1 MGDTP
6 PCLITLAPRSSRILK
21 AHCPLPY
28 LLSLLSGVSL
38 AVSWLMPGEGPCA
51 ALGWI
56 AVILFILSLE
66 NPSQLSQS
74 ARGGTTQPLRCIST
88 PYRLCW
94 IAGITA
100 IAIAFSWLARTIAIF
115 SGLPSSAAVAVFCLF
130 VAGSALQFP
139 LTFWCAIRLP
149 PWFHRHGLAY
159 PLGWIAGEMVSPRIF
174 PWHLGHTQ
182 LAVRSFALAASLA
195 GAGLLSFVMVWVSSS
210 LVIAITRR
218 SYRPLLASLLVL
230 GAAIGYGTTERI
242 RYQRVNHPTISVALI
257 QANVSLEHKHD
268 ISYFETNVDSY
279 RSLSDAVP
287 ESTELVI
294 WPESVIQRFIPDSI
308 ISSTHS
314 RFLPPPLPDRDLLV
328 GSLTFTSD
336 RRPRNSAL
344 VIREDGSIPPIYHKQ
359 ILMPFGEYTPFGEFL
374 PWIAQLNDR
383 VANFAAGT
391 GPIVIPLS
399 STPTAKLAP
408 LICYEDTVPSLSRE
422 AVRAGATLL
431 ASLSND
437 AWFGDSVASD
447 QHELIAAFR
456 AIETRRTLLR
466 STNTGTTGII
476 DPIGNSLGR
485 LPPFSEGVLSAAV
498 PIVAD
503 IDTPFS
509 RYWGEWPTRILGW
522 ATFLWGVWTAML
534 RRPKVNS

>member
-1 MGDTP
+1 
-6 PCLITLAPRSSRILK
+6 
-21 AHCPLPY
+21 
-28 LLSLLSGVSL
+28 
-38 AVSWLMPGEGPCA
+38 MPGGGSCA

-56 AVILFILSLE
+56 AAILFILSLE
-66 NPSQLSQS
+66 KLSQNSQS
-74 ARGGTTQPLRCIST
+74 AHDGTPKPLRVIST
-88 PYRLCW
+88 PYRLSW

-100 IAIAFSWLARTIAIF
+100 IALAFSWLARTIAIF
-115 SGLPSSAAVAVFCLF
+115 SGLPSAAAVAVFCLF
-130 VAGSALQFP
+130 VVGSAVQFP
-139 LTFWCAIRLP
+139 LTYWCAARLP
-149 PWFHRHGLAY
+149 SWFHRHGLAY
-159 PLGWIAGEMVSPRIF
+159 PLGWVAGEMVCPRIF

-182 LAVRSFALAASLA
+182 LAVRPFALAASLA
-195 GAGLLSFVMVWVSSS
+195 GAGLLSFFMVWVSSS
-210 LVIAITRR
+210 LVIAITRC
-218 SYRPLLASLLVL
+218 SYRPLLASLLVF
-230 GAAIGYGTTERI
+230 GAAIGYGTTELN
-242 RYQRVNHPTISVALI
+242 RYQRGNHATIPVALI

-268 ISYFETNVDSY
+268 ISYFEANVDSY
-279 RSLSDAVP
+279 RSLSDTVP

-308 ISSTHS
+308 IISTHS

-328 GSLTFTSD
+328 GSLTFTTD

-391 GPIVIPLS
+391 GPVVIPLS

-408 LICYEDTVPSLSRE
+408 LICYEDTVPSLSGD

-437 AWFGDSVASD
+437 AWFGDSAAPD

-476 DPIGNSLGR
+476 DPVGNSLGR
-485 LPPFSEGVLSAAV
+485 LPPFSEGLLSASV

-509 RYWGEWPTRILGW
+509 QYWGEWPTRILAW
-522 ATFLWGVWTAML
+522 ATFFWGVGMAIF
-534 RRPKVNS
+534 RKPRVD